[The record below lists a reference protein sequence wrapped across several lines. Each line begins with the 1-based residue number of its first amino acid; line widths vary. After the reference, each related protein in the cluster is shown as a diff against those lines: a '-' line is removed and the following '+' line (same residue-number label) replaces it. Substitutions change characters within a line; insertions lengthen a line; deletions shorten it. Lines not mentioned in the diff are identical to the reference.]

1 MNNPLGEIKDNI
13 DAVIATNDFVS
24 VQIDLSDKE
33 ETNNEN

>member
-13 DAVIATNDFVS
+13 DAVIAANNFVS